1 MCNCEV
7 HLSDWKILASLSSST
22 LPMAQNGS
30 VTRNTDLNENEKFV
44 FKNFNNRYELANGTV
59 AEGKRNT
66 EAKRYLS
73 IQHNVSALNV

>member
-1 MCNCEV
+1 
-7 HLSDWKILASLSSST
+7 
-22 LPMAQNGS
+22 MAQNGS

-73 IQHNVSALNV
+73 I